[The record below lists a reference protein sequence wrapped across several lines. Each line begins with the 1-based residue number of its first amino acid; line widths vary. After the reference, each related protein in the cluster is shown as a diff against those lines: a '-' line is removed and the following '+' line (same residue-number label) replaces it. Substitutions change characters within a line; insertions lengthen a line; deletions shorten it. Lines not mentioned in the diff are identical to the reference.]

1 MKIIG
6 LKKFKAKVIKNKKG
20 DILRFLSKKNVFFKG
35 FGEVYFSEIKKNK
48 VKGWNRHKRNVCIFG
63 VPSGNVEFFFIDGR
77 HKSKSYFAEEKIL
90 VNKKNY
96 KILKVP
102 PGIWFSFRSLSKLSV
117 VSNCINNP
125 HLDSETEKK
134 RKIKNYKINS

>member
-20 DILRFLSKKNVFFKG
+20 DILKFLSKKDVFFKG

-48 VKGWNRHKRNVCIFG
+48 VKGWNCHKRNVCILG

-125 HLDSETEKK
+125 HLDGETEKK
-134 RKIKNYKINS
+134 KKFKKYKIN